1 MITMIGFV
9 NVNKPSGMSSSKVVS
24 ILKKTYNTP
33 KIGHMGTLDPLAQG
47 VLPVAIG
54 KATRMFDYF
63 LEKHKTYIAEFTFGA
78 TTDTL
83 DSEGQITKTTTH
95 IPTKQDILNILDKLM
110 GKIDQI
116 PPQFSA
122 KKVNGRCAYDLA
134 RSGQQ
139 VDLKPKQIEIF
150 AIKLLDNSDNKFRF
164 EIECSGGTYIRSI
177 ARDMAE
183 LVNSKAYMSSLIR
196 IKSGKFA
203 IDKSFT
209 LEQLKDMPLSTS
221 LVSIEEIFD
230 FPICELSKTE
240 TKDLLDGKNIKVAKN
255 NGQYFIKCDKILIGV
270 GDINN
275 SILKLKTYL
284 KEDL

>member
-1 MITMIGFV
+1 MIGFV
-9 NVNKPSGMSSSKVVS
+9 NVNKPSGMSSSKVVTA
-24 ILKKTYNTP
+24 LKKIYHIS
-33 KIGHMGTLDPLAQG
+33 KIGHMGTLDPLAEG
-47 VLPVAIG
+47 VLPIAIG

-83 DSEGQITKTTTH
+83 DSEGKIIETTDD
-95 IPTKQDILNILDKLM
+95 IPTKDAVLKVLYKLI
-110 GKIDQI
+110 GKINQM

-122 KKVNGRCAYDLA
+122 KKVNGRCAYELA

-139 VDLKPKQIEIF
+139 VDLKPKQIEIYN
-150 AIKLLDNSDNKFRF
+150 IQLLDNKDNVFKF

-183 LVNSKAYMSSLIR
+183 LVDSKAYMSALSR
-196 IKSGKFA
+196 VKSGKFV
-203 IDKSFT
+203 IEKSFT
-209 LEQLKDMPLSTS
+209 IEQLKESNLKD
-221 LVSIEEIFD
+221 VIVGVEDIFD
-230 FPICELSKTE
+230 FPICELSTQE
-240 TKDLLDGKNIKVAKN
+240 TKDLLDGKNIKVNKI
-255 NGQYFIKCDKILIGV
+255 NGQYFIKCDNILIGIGFV
-270 GDINN
+270 ED